1 MNDQL
6 PEQLDDY
13 ICFAIY
19 SAQHAINRA
28 YKPLLAEIG
37 LTYPQYI
44 TLMALWSQ
52 DHQTVGGLCKRLGLD
67 TSTLTPM
74 LKRLQTLGH
83 LTRARSTEDE
93 RQVIVSLTESGRDL
107 QRHRPEI
114 TTCIVEGTGFASKD
128 LEALVRTLD
137 RLRSNIS
144 GSVDPD

>member
-1 MNDQL
+1 MKDQL
-6 PEQLDDY
+6 PEHLDEY
-13 ICFAIY
+13 ICFAVY

-44 TLMALWSQ
+44 TLMALWSH
-52 DHQTVGGLCKRLGLD
+52 DHQTVGALCKQLRLD

-83 LTRARSTEDE
+83 IRRARSTEDE

-107 QRHRPEI
+107 QRHSPAI
-114 TTCIVEGTGFASKD
+114 TRCIVEGTGFAAED
-128 LEALVRTLD
+128 LNALVRTLD
-137 RLRSNIS
+137 QLRGNIS
-144 GSVDPD
+144 GESDLT